1 MKTHAKAI
9 DVVEQRELGAQRA
22 GRAIRSGN
30 PQRYYSG
37 KVYHMMLGVKH
48 AGPCGFRKMR
58 SLIFVELLQGVLP
71 NASAVIGLD

>member
-1 MKTHAKAI
+1 ML
-9 DVVEQRELGAQRA
+9 EQRCAESGWATRLGLGIPR
-22 GRAIRSGN
+22 G
-30 PQRYYSG
+30 YYSG